1 VKKSNGNSKMFF
13 SIHVIDYMNQ
23 IINGDAN
30 DWADD
35 KDKFDYN
42 KKKLRKRRR
51 KWDSDIQF

>member
-1 VKKSNGNSKMFF
+1 
-13 SIHVIDYMNQ
+13 MNQ

-42 KKKLRKRRR
+42 KKNLRERRR